1 METETTLNRSADHG
15 AGPDHTYQDH
25 HSNEH
30 DHDHHHHDHDDDD
43 HDHDHAAGPGEYVR
57 LGVMALIIIAS
68 LTGWWRSFMDR
79 DWLAFAGTVIGG
91 FPIYKE
97 AWENLLKR
105 RMTMELSMTIALVA
119 ALAIGQFFTAIVIAF
134 FVLFAEL
141 LEGYTVGGGRKAI
154 QKLIDALPRQV
165 TVRRD
170 GREQQLSADSL
181 TPGET
186 IVIRPGERIPVD
198 GIVVKG
204 ASFVDQSS
212 ITGESLPVEKVE
224 SAKVFAGTINKNG
237 VLEVSVERVGRD
249 TTFGKIIQVV
259 EQAEKSKAPV
269 ERIADR
275 LAAGLVYF
283 AFGAAVLTFLVTRN
297 LTATI
302 AVIIVAGACGVAA
315 GTPLAILAGIGSA
328 ARRGIIV
335 KGGLYLEKLAEIDTI
350 VLDKT
355 GTLTLGVPEVTG
367 VHVANG
373 ITEETVL
380 LNAAIAEQH
389 SEHPLGE
396 AIVRAAKNRQLSWP
410 QYSDLRYVPGKGL
423 SCRDGA
429 NQITV
434 GTATFLEENGVR
446 IDSSG
451 AALPLLKPGESP
463 VYVARDTTLLGT
475 ISLADRLRSEAI
487 QAITELNAQGYRTLL
502 LTGDSTDIATT
513 IGQQLGVEEAK
524 GDLLPEQKLDVIRNL
539 LKGGRKVAM
548 VGDGINDAPALAEAT
563 VGIAMGGG
571 TDVALETADITLMTA
586 DLSRLVEVFQIAKRC
601 YRVIMFN
608 FWGTIAVDTMGIA
621 LAFLGLLAPIVAALI
636 HVGSELTFIL
646 NSARLFRSGLAKGR
660 NGEWANGRDGERA
673 TGRIDDCHEVA

>member
-1 METETTLNRSADHG
+1 METKTTLNRSADHG
-15 AGPDHTYQDH
+15 DGPNHTYQDH
-25 HSNEH
+25 HSNEP
-30 DHDHHHHDHDDDD
+30 DHDHHHHDHDHDDD
-43 HDHDHAAGPGEYVR
+43 HHDHDHAAGTGEYAR
-57 LGVMALIIIAS
+57 LGVMALVIIAS
-68 LTGWWRSFMDR
+68 LTAWWRSLMDR

-119 ALAIGQFFTAIVIAF
+119 ALAIGQFFTALVIAF

-181 TPGET
+181 SSGEI

-335 KGGLYLEKLAEIDTI
+335 KGGLYLEKLAEVDTI

-367 VHVANG
+367 VHGVDG
-373 ITEETVL
+373 LSEETVL

-396 AIVRAAKNRQLSWP
+396 AIVRAAIDRQLSWS

-429 NQITV
+429 NKITV

-451 AALPLLKPGESP
+451 AALPPLKPGESM

-487 QAITELNAQGYRTLL
+487 QAITELKAQGYRTLL

-513 IGQQLGVEEAK
+513 IGQQLGVDEAK
-524 GDLLPEQKLDVIRNL
+524 GDLLPEQKLEVVRNL

-586 DLSRLVEVFQIAKRC
+586 DLSRLVEVFRIAKRC
-601 YRVIMFN
+601 YWVIMFN
-608 FWGTIAVDTMGIA
+608 FWGTIAVDTLGIA

-646 NSARLFRSGLAKGR
+646 NSARLFR
-660 NGEWANGRDGERA
+660 RA
-673 TGRIDDCHEVA
+673 

>member
-335 KGGLYLEKLAEIDTI
+335 KGGLYLEKLAEVDTI

-367 VHVANG
+367 VHGVDG
-373 ITEETVL
+373 LSEETVL

-396 AIVRAAKNRQLSWP
+396 AIVRAARDRQLSWS

-429 NQITV
+429 NKITV

-451 AALPLLKPGESP
+451 AALPLLKPGESM

-487 QAITELNAQGYRTLL
+487 QAITELKAQGYRTLL

-513 IGQQLGVEEAK
+513 IGQQLGVDEAK
-524 GDLLPEQKLDVIRNL
+524 GDLLPEQKLEVVRNL
-539 LKGGRKVAM
+539 LKRGRKVAM

-586 DLSRLVEVFQIAKRC
+586 DLSRLVEVFRIAKRC

-608 FWGTIAVDTMGIA
+608 FWGTIAVDTLGIA

-636 HVGSELTFIL
+636 HVGSEVTFIL
-646 NSARLFRSGLAKGR
+646 NSARLFR
-660 NGEWANGRDGERA
+660 RA
-673 TGRIDDCHEVA
+673 

>member
-1 METETTLNRSADHG
+1 MKTETTFHRNADQADRPDNQYQDQPSDEHD
-15 AGPDHTYQDH
+15 PDHH
-25 HSNEH
+25 PH
-30 DHDHHHHDHDDDD
+30 DHDH
-43 HDHDHAAGPGEYVR
+43 HDHDHAAGPSEYVR
-57 LGVMALIIIAS
+57 LIVMALIVIAS
-68 LTGWWRSFMDR
+68 LTGWWRPFMDR
-79 DWLAFAGTVIGG
+79 DWLAFIGTVIGG

-154 QKLIDALPRQV
+154 EKLIDALPRQV

-170 GREQQLSADSL
+170 GQEQLLSADALAS
-181 TPGET
+181 GE
-186 IVIRPGERIPVD
+186 IIIIRPGERIPVD
-198 GIVVKG
+198 GVVVKG
-204 ASFVDQSS
+204 TSFVDQSS

-224 SAKVFAGTINKNG
+224 TAKVFAGTINKNG
-237 VLEVSVERVGRD
+237 VLEVRVERVGRD
-249 TTFGKIIQVV
+249 TTFGKIIQIV

-283 AFGAAVLTFLVTRN
+283 AFGAAILTFLVTRN

-355 GTLTLGVPEVTG
+355 GTLTLGTPEVTG
-367 VHVANG
+367 VHSANG
-373 ITEETVL
+373 IPEETVL
-380 LNAAIAEQH
+380 LTAAIAEQH

-396 AIVRAAKNRQLSWP
+396 AIVRAAKDRSLSLRE
-410 QYSDLRYVPGKGL
+410 YSDLRYVPGKGL
-423 SCRDGA
+423 TCRDGA

-434 GTATFLEENGVR
+434 GTATFLEQNGIR
-446 IDSSG
+446 IDNAVPG
-451 AALPLLKPGESP
+451 GQPLKSGESL
-463 VYVARDTTLLGT
+463 VYVGRDTTVLGT

-487 QAITELNAQGYRTLL
+487 QTIAQLKAQGYRTLL
-502 LTGDSTDIATT
+502 LTGDSADIASTV
-513 IGQQLGVEEAK
+513 GHQLGVDEAK
-524 GDLLPEQKLDVIRNL
+524 GDLLPEQKLETIRNL
-539 LKGGRKVAM
+539 LKEGRKVAM

-586 DLSRLVEVFQIAKRC
+586 DLSRLTEVFRIAKQC

-608 FWGTIAVDTMGIA
+608 FWGTVAVDTLGIV
-621 LAFLGLLAPIVAALI
+621 LAFLGFLAPIVAALI

-646 NSARLFRSGLAKGR
+646 NSARLFR
-660 NGEWANGRDGERA
+660 RA
-673 TGRIDDCHEVA
+673 

>member
-1 METETTLNRSADHG
+1 MKTDTAEDVPVRNQ
-15 AGPDHTYQDH
+15 HTHVD
-25 HSNEH
+25 H
-30 DHDHHHHDHDDDD
+30 DHDHQSHDHEGHD
-43 HDHDHAAGPGEYVR
+43 HDHDHAAGPADYIR
-57 LGVMALIIIAS
+57 LGAMGLIIVAS
-68 LTGWWRSFMDR
+68 LIGWWRPFMDR

-97 AWENLLKR
+97 AWQNLLRR
-105 RMTMELSMTIALVA
+105 RMTMELSMTIALLS

-141 LEGYTVGGGRKAI
+141 LEGYTVGDGRRAI
-154 QKLIDALPRQV
+154 EKLINALPRHV
-165 TVRRD
+165 TVRRN
-170 GREQQLSADSL
+170 GQESELKAEELL
-181 TPGET
+181 TGEV

-198 GIVVKG
+198 GTVTKG
-204 ASFVDQSS
+204 NSYVDQSS
-212 ITGESLPVEKVE
+212 ITGESLPVEKNE
-224 SAKVFAGTINKNG
+224 QSKVFAGTINKNG
-237 VLEVSVERVGRD
+237 VLEVCVERVGRD

-269 ERIADR
+269 QRIADR

-283 AFGAAVLTFLVTRN
+283 ALGAAGLTFIVTRS
-297 LTATI
+297 LTSTI

-335 KGGLYLEKLAEIDTI
+335 KGGLYLEKLAEVDTI

-396 AIVRAAKNRQLSWP
+396 AIVRTAKDRKLALR

-423 SCRDGA
+423 TCRDGA

-434 GTATFLEENGVR
+434 GTATFLEENGIR
-446 IDSSG
+446 I
-451 AALPLLKPGESP
+451 ANALAGGQPLKPGETL
-463 VYVARDTTLLGT
+463 VYVGRDTTLLGT
-475 ISLADRLRSEAI
+475 ISLADRLRKEAI
-487 QAITELNAQGYRTLL
+487 QTITELKGQGYRTLL
-502 LTGDSTDIATT
+502 LTGDSAEVAST
-513 IGQQLGVEEAK
+513 IGQQLGVHEAK
-524 GDLLPEQKLDVIRNL
+524 GDLLPEQKLEIIRNL
-539 LKGGRKVAM
+539 LKEGRKVAM
-548 VGDGINDAPALAEAT
+548 VGDGINDTPALAEAT

-586 DLSRLVEVFQIAKRC
+586 DLSRLSEVFRIAKRC
-601 YRVIMFN
+601 YWVIMFN
-608 FWGTIAVDTMGIA
+608 FWGTIAVDTLGIA

-646 NSARLFRSGLAKGR
+646 NSARLFR
-660 NGEWANGRDGERA
+660 RA
-673 TGRIDDCHEVA
+673 